1 MTRTETALN
10 ISIKN
15 AVALPSADSS
25 PPPGDHEPASR
36 QLIPA
41 PTAEST
47 AAGWLD
53 QRWGGMYTGYAYAFF
68 DRIQRVFNE
77 RE

>member
-1 MTRTETALN
+1 MTRTETVPN
-10 ISIKN
+10 ISIVN

-25 PPPGDHEPASR
+25 SPPGDDEPASR

-53 QRWGGMYTGYAYAFF
+53 QRWDGMYTGHGYAFF
-68 DRIQRVFNE
+68 DRI
-77 RE
+77 

>member
-10 ISIKN
+10 ISIEN

-25 PPPGDHEPASR
+25 SPPGDHEPASR
-36 QLIPA
+36 QFIPA

-53 QRWGGMYTGYAYAFF
+53 QRWDGMYTGYAYAFF
-68 DRIQRVFNE
+68 DRI
-77 RE
+77 